1 MGQRGL
7 HVIGRIDA
15 SRTAFMTFDP
25 IIAATRFGTGLS
37 PVIEPP
43 WDAESMLGKLGG
55 PDQAAALMPIAGFE
69 ATTPTLAFIGALN
82 KADREARGTDGEAA
96 AKEAIRQKNREL
108 SDVSRHNTL
117 STLARCVTAQ
127 DGLRER
133 LTLFWADHFTV
144 IGRGFN
150 QRHLVTP
157 YIADAIRPHVAGR
170 FADMVKAVVMHPMM
184 LLYLE
189 QTRSLGPSSP
199 QGLKSGRGLNEN
211 LARELLE
218 LHLIGVGGGY
228 DQTDVTQMAEL
239 LTGLS
244 YNAVHGVTYR
254 AQQAEP
260 GAEVVMGRRYSADS
274 ALATITSALE
284 DIAIRPETA
293 AHISRKLAVHF
304 VSDTPDPDLSA
315 SMSRAFVDSGGDLLA
330 VTGAML
336 QHPAAWS
343 PVRAKVRQPFTFI
356 AAGLRALGVRADRIM
371 PLGNGQ
377 FKRHVTDPLRLMG
390 QPFEQPV
397 GPDGWAEEP
406 AAWITPQG
414 LAGRI
419 SWAVAS
425 PAEFV
430 DTLPD
435 PRKFVQ
441 TAVGPTAPPELIFA
455 ADAAESLADGVALVL
470 TSPAFQRI

>member
-1 MGQRGL
+1 MGQGART
-7 HVIGRIDA
+7 VIGYGVAARALFI
-15 SRTAFMTFDP
+15 MFDP

-55 PDQAAALMPIAGFE
+55 PDQAAGLLPIAGFD
-69 ATTPTLAFIGALN
+69 ATVPTLVFIAEVQ
-82 KADREARGTDGEAA
+82 KAAREARGTDQEDA
-96 AKEAIRQKNREL
+96 AKEAVRQKNREVA
-108 SDVSRHNTL
+108 DVIRHNTL

-144 IGRGFN
+144 IARSLN
-150 QRHLVTP
+150 HRHLVTP

-189 QTRSLGPSSP
+189 QTRSLGPTSV
-199 QGLKSGRGLNEN
+199 QGIKSGRGLNEN

-244 YNAVHGVTYR
+244 FHPSQGVTYKP
-254 AQQAEP
+254 QQAEP

-274 ALATITSALE
+274 ELATITSALE
-284 DIAIRPETA
+284 DLAIRPETA
-293 AHISRKLAVHF
+293 THICRKLAVHF
-304 VSDTPDPDLSA
+304 VSDTPDPDLVA
-315 SMSRAFVDSGGDLLA
+315 SMSRAFMDSGGDLLA

-336 QHPAAWS
+336 QHPAAW
-343 PVRAKVRQPFTFI
+343 VQTRAKVRQPFTYV

-371 PLGNGQ
+371 PLDAKQ
-377 FKRHVTDPLRLMG
+377 FRRHVTDPLRLMG
-390 QPFEQPV
+390 QPVEQPV
-397 GPDGWAEEP
+397 GPDGWPEDP

-425 PAEFV
+425 PADFV

-435 PRKFVQ
+435 PRRFVQ
-441 TAVGPTAPPELIFA
+441 TAVGSTAPADLIFA
-455 ADAAESLADGVALVL
+455 AEAAESLSDGVALVL

>member
-1 MGQRGL
+1 
-7 HVIGRIDA
+7 
-15 SRTAFMTFDP
+15 MTFDP

-55 PDQAAALMPIAGFE
+55 PDRMAQLLPISGFDATHPSLAFTTALDKAKQAAL
-69 ATTPTLAFIGALN
+69 
-82 KADREARGTDGEAA
+82 GTSGEEAA
-96 AKEAIRQKNREL
+96 LEAIRQKNNDL
-108 SDVSRHNTL
+108 NGVLKHNTL
-117 STLARCVTAQ
+117 STLARCATAQ

-150 QRHLVTP
+150 RRHLVTP
-157 YIADAIRPHVAGR
+157 YVADAIRPHVAGR
-170 FADMVKAVVMHPMM
+170 FADMVKAVVLHPMM
-184 LLYLE
+184 LMYLD
-189 QTRSLGPSSP
+189 QTRSLGPTSL
-199 QGLKSGRGLNEN
+199 QGIKSGRGLNEN

-218 LHLIGVGGGY
+218 LHLIGVNGGY
-228 DQTDVTQMAEL
+228 NQADVTQMSEL

-244 YNAVHGVTYR
+244 YNINKGVFYR
-254 AQQAEP
+254 PQLAEP
-260 GAEVVMGRRYSADS
+260 GSEVVMGRLYSSLSDMT
-274 ALATITSALE
+274 TITSALD
-284 DIAIRPETA
+284 DIATRPETA

-304 VSDTPDPDLSA
+304 VSDTPDPDLVA
-315 SMSRAFVDSGGDLLA
+315 AMSRAFLDSGGDLLA

-336 QHPAAWS
+336 QHPAAWT
-343 PVRAKVRQPFTFI
+343 PVRAKVRQPFGFI
-356 AAGLRALGVRADRIM
+356 AASLRALGVRADRIM
-371 PLGNGQ
+371 PLDSRD
-377 FKRHVTDPLRLMG
+377 FRRHLTDPVRLMG
-390 QPFEQPV
+390 QPLEQPI
-397 GPDGWAEEP
+397 GPDGWAEDP

-419 SWAVAS
+419 GWAVAS